1 MTNHPD
7 KHNRAPQSRLRFT
20 YVILALSLGLFVVA
34 LLYSAWA
41 KNREHDANMPVPAP
55 EAVVVA
61 LRTFHRQTGRFPK
74 DFRELDER
82 LWKGTR
88 QAQIS
93 ADGTSLVAPSSH
105 YYYTLHTINPAQG
118 ERAAERVKAALWAV
132 PTGIRSSEAA
142 TYFLYVTPDKIERWM
157 GSALTQENV
166 GVACTIPSEQ
176 QLALLVMTK
185 QAAATTVTN
194 QSSKGIFSIF
204 GF

>member
-1 MTNHPD
+1 MLLPKQSSNRRHMKQSGICSTSSAAHRRLRTFKHPYPPRKLSTTHTGLNIISFFCGRKGIRKGMTNHLD

-105 YYYTLHTINPAQG
+105 YYYTLHTINRLR
-118 ERAAERVKAALWAV
+118 E
-132 PTGIRSSEAA
+132 S
-142 TYFLYVTPDKIERWM
+142 
-157 GSALTQENV
+157 
-166 GVACTIPSEQ
+166 
-176 QLALLVMTK
+176 
-185 QAAATTVTN
+185 
-194 QSSKGIFSIF
+194 FSNSPKHSTF
-204 GF
+204 NL

>member
-1 MTNHPD
+1 MTNLPD
-7 KHNRAPQSRLRFT
+7 KHNRSPQSRLRFT
-20 YVILALSLGLFVVA
+20 YIILALSLGLFVIA

-61 LRTFHRQTGRFPK
+61 LRSFHRQTGRFPK
-74 DFRELDER
+74 DFRELNER
-82 LWKGTR
+82 LWKKTR

-93 ADGTSLVAPSSH
+93 SDGTSLVAPASH

-118 ERAAERVKAALWAV
+118 KRDAERVKAALWAV
-132 PTGIRSSEAA
+132 PTGERASEAA
-142 TYFLYVTPDKIERWM
+142 TYFWYVMPDKIECWM
-157 GSALTQENV
+157 GSALTQENISV
-166 GVACTIPSEQ
+166 VRTIPSEQ

-185 QAAATTVTN
+185 QVSATTVTN
-194 QSSKGIFSIF
+194 QSSRGFFSIF